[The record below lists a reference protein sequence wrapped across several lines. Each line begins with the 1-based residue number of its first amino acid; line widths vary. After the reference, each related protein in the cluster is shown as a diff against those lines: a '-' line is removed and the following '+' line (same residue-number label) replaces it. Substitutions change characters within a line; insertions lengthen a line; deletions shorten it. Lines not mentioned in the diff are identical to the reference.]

1 MICRHIPMR
10 SGRRSSFRELVA
22 YITHAKDKAV
32 RIGEVRVTNCHQQE
46 AQDAV
51 LEVLATQLQNQRDD
65 LNIEYGRLELEQATY
80 AEPRRI
86 DDEARQKLGMVD
98 PRPQDIRLLR

>member
-1 MICRHIPMR
+1 MKLISTVICALL
-10 SGRRSSFRELVA
+10 LVA
-22 YITHAKDKAV
+22 AV
-32 RIGEVRVTNCHQQE
+32 ASALGVVWTRHESRVLFVQ
-46 AQDAV
+46 
-51 LEVLATQLQNQRDD
+51 LTQLQNQRDD

>member
-1 MICRHIPMR
+1 MR
-10 SGRRSSFRELVA
+10 AIGALCLLVLLVA
-22 YITHAKDKAV
+22 
-32 RIGEVRVTNCHQQE
+32 
-46 AQDAV
+46 
-51 LEVLATQLQNQRDD
+51 VLASALGVVWTRHESRVLFVSLTALQNQRDE
-65 LNIEYGRLELEQATY
+65 LNIEYGKLELEQATY

>member
-1 MICRHIPMR
+1 MGALCLLTL
-10 SGRRSSFRELVA
+10 LVA
-22 YITHAKDKAV
+22 
-32 RIGEVRVTNCHQQE
+32 
-46 AQDAV
+46 
-51 LEVLATQLQNQRDD
+51 VLASALGVVWTRHESRVLFVSLTALQNQRDE
-65 LNIEYGRLELEQATY
+65 LNIEYGKLELEQATY

>member
-1 MICRHIPMR
+1 MKLISTVICALL
-10 SGRRSSFRELVA
+10 LVA
-22 YITHAKDKAV
+22 AV
-32 RIGEVRVTNCHQQE
+32 ASALGVVWTRHESRVLFVQ
-46 AQDAV
+46 
-51 LEVLATQLQNQRDD
+51 LTQLQNQRDD

-98 PRPQDIRLLR
+98 PRPQDLRLLR

>member
-1 MICRHIPMR
+1 MKAIGALCLLTLLAAVMASALGVVWTRHE
-10 SGRRSSFRELVA
+10 S
-22 YITHAKDKAV
+22 
-32 RIGEVRVTNCHQQE
+32 RVLFVNLT
-46 AQDAV
+46 A
-51 LEVLATQLQNQRDD
+51 LQNQRDE
-65 LNIEYGRLELEQATY
+65 LNIEYGKLELEQATY